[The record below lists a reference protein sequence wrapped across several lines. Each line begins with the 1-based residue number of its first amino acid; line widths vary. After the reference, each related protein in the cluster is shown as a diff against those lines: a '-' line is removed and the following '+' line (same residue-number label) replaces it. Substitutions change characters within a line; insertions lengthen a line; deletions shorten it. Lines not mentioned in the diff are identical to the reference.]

1 MQFISG
7 FSDGDHFSTHVGV
20 SGLLSVNKLRL
31 AHIVLNDLTVFQNH
45 LKKVKPANPT
55 CEKHFGVVDIF
66 SGWALTFSSP
76 AVFEESLILRWRDES
91 FFFFF
96 FFF

>member
-45 LKKVKPANPT
+45 LKKVKSTTITPT

-66 SGWALTFSSP
+66 SG
-76 AVFEESLILRWRDES
+76 
-91 FFFFF
+91 
-96 FFF
+96 